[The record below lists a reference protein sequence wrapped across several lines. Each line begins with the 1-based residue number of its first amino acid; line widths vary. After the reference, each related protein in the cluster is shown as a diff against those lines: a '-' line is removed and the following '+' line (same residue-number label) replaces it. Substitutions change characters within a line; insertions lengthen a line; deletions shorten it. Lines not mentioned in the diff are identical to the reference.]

1 MANTIKLQSLSP
13 NLVAS
18 DVNKTVD
25 YYTKTL
31 GFSLIASVPEKGVYN
46 WAMLMRD
53 GITMMFQSLP
63 SLKEDL
69 PQLAFNSKGS
79 LGTFYIKVEGLD
91 ELYRSLKGKA
101 DIVVEMRTTF
111 YGAREFAVKDLDGY
125 YLMFAEDVPKD

>member
-1 MANTIKLQSLSP
+1 MNTPQFESPSP
-13 NLVAS
+13 NLIAS

-25 YYTKTL
+25 YYVKTL

-53 GITMMFQSLP
+53 GITMMFQSLS

-69 PQLAFNSKGS
+69 PELKISSKGS
-79 LGTFYIKVEGLD
+79 PGTFYIKVKGLD
-91 ELYRSLKGKA
+91 SLYETLKGKA
-101 DIVVEMRTTF
+101 EITVDMRTTF

-125 YLMFAEDVPKD
+125 YLMFAEDVK